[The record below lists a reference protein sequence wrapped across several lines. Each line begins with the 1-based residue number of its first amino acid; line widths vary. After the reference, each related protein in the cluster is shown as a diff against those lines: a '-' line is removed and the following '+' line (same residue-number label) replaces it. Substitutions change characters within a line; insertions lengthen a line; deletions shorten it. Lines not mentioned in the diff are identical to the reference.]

1 MGANMFKIENNNDLI
16 LVEHLKNG
24 DEASFQ
30 ILFNKYQEDIYY
42 YAKSLVKIEV
52 QAEEIVQDVFIKVW
66 VNRHLLEPEKSFKAF
81 IFTITRNLA
90 FNFLKKAANDRELI
104 SRVFYESQKSY
115 KPTDINLTEDEYKKL
130 SQRAVTSL
138 PPRCQLIFKMSREE
152 GKSYE
157 EISNELNISANTVKN
172 QMTKALGNIREFLSL
187 HGDIVFSLSLL
198 YNSYKPFL

>member
-1 MGANMFKIENNNDLI
+1 MGPQIFKNNSDHN
-16 LVEHLKNG
+16 LVERVKAG
-24 DEASFQ
+24 DETSFQ
-30 ILFNKYQEDIYY
+30 VLFNRYQEDVYF

-66 VNRHLLEPEKSFKAF
+66 VNKFFLDPKKSFKSY

-104 SRVFYESQKSY
+104 SRVFYESQKSHQ
-115 KPTDINLTEDEYKKL
+115 PTDSKITEAEYKKL
-130 SQRAVTSL
+130 SERAITSL

-157 EISNELNISANTVKN
+157 EISNELNISSNTVKN
-172 QMTKALGNIREFLSL
+172 QMTKALGNIREFLHL
-187 HGDIVFSLSLL
+187 HGDIAFFLSVFWT
-198 YNSYKPFL
+198 N

>member
-1 MGANMFKIENNNDLI
+1 MFKIENNNDLI